1 MKVSDLKPEVRT
13 RVERHMR
20 GNCLYED
27 LPVRRYIKDNREYIF
42 QEVPYSSYLRYE
54 LYVDGEITEVGTLD
68 LDEDLTSQRDYY
80 DASLCKEFETPE
92 SFKLCLECLDN
103 SDITYKRR

>member
-54 LYVDGEITEVGTLD
+54 LYIDGEITEVGTLD

-80 DASLCKEFETPE
+80 DASLCKEFETPNDFLLWL
-92 SFKLCLECLDN
+92 SVS
-103 SDITYKRR
+103 SDDTLKYKKR

>member
-1 MKVSDLKPEVRT
+1 MKVSDLKPEVRS
-13 RVERHMR
+13 RVEQHMR

-27 LPVRRYIKDNREYIF
+27 LPVRRYIKDNREFIF

-54 LYVDGEITEVGTLD
+54 LYIDGEITEVGTLD
-68 LDEDLTSQRDYY
+68 LDD
-80 DASLCKEFETPE
+80 SLFVQNDWINSTLRTEFENPE
-92 SFKLCLECLDN
+92 SFKLCLECLDS